1 MIDSNEIIEQ
11 VRNAG
16 VVGAGGAGF
25 PAHIKLNNKC
35 DVVIANFAECEP
47 LLFTNQ
53 ALVMAKVDEV
63 LEGLQLAMKATGA
76 KMGIIAL
83 KKKYS
88 DCKRVLSDK
97 LKDYD
102 NMEIFELGDFYPAG
116 DEHVIVREVLGRKIP
131 MAGIPLDVGA
141 VVHNVETLYNIKK
154 AYSDKLPVTE
164 KFVTVGG
171 AVKYPLVLNVPV
183 GMKFSELLDL
193 AGGPTAKDFIL
204 IDGGPMMGKEVGL
217 DDVVTKTTSALLVVP
232 INTLPYSSRR
242 IKIDVQLKRARTAC
256 CQCRICT
263 DLCPRYLLGHKLEP
277 HKIMRAISFGLM
289 DAESLINSLLC
300 SECGLCEVT
309 CPMGLSPRNI
319 NASLKKMLFEKK
331 VRFNKTLV
339 ETERP
344 EREIRKFSAK
354 KLLVRLGLSDYYRHI
369 DYTDKKIKAKEVKLL
384 LKQHAGSPAIPV
396 VKVGDKVNKNDVV
409 AKIQEGQLGAN
420 IHASIDGTVVKID
433 ETSIVVKSE

>member
-1 MIDSNEIIEQ
+1 MIDNNEIIEQ

-25 PAHIKLNNKC
+25 PAHIKLNSKC

-53 ALVMAKVDEV
+53 ALIMAEADEV
-63 LEGLQLAMKATGA
+63 LKGLQLAMKATGA
-76 KMGIIAL
+76 KKGIIAL
-83 KKKYS
+83 KKKYD
-88 DCKRVLSDK
+88 DCRKVLSDK
-97 LKDYD
+97 IKDYN
-102 NMEIFELGDFYPAG
+102 NMEIFELSDFYPAG
-116 DEHVIVREVLGRKIP
+116 DEHVIVSEVLGRKIP

-154 AYSDKLPVTE
+154 AYCDKLPVTE

-171 AVKYPLVLNVPV
+171 AVKYPVVLKVPV

-193 AGGPTAKDFIL
+193 SGGPITKNFIL

-232 INTLPYSSRR
+232 VDTLPYSSRR

-277 HKIMRAISFGLM
+277 HKVMRAVSFGLM

-319 NASLKKMLFEKK
+319 NASIKKMLSEKK

-344 EREIRKFSAK
+344 ERQSRKFSAK

-369 DYTDKKIKAKEVKLL
+369 DYADIKIKAKEVKLL

-396 VKVGDKVNKNDVV
+396 VKVGDRVNKNDVI